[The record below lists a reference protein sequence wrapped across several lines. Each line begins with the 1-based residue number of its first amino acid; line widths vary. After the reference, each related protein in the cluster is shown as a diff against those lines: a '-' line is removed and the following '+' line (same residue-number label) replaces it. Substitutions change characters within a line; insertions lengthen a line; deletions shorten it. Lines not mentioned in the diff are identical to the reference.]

1 MIKWTGLFLA
11 GTLIAGQVSANSFK
25 SPDIL
30 VDSKL
35 DYDWSVIL
43 VRKIRT
49 LLKNY
54 KMNDPFVGSFPKPIM
69 LNESEV
75 GNMLPADSKDLIR
88 DFGNAVGLKILNGE
102 TKVWMHGFAYD
113 VKGFKTD
120 LKASE
125 VLSDGLVMGTEF
137 SASEVNLTAEKVTL
151 SLVIPGKIS
160 SPVFEVEIVKP
171 VIRVSEDKIINFFTK
186 LKIQDNKDFYKI
198 QILKAN
204 FDQMAKGLTLRP
216 QDVQLDFEKIN
227 IPKVSLKI
235 GSKTVNF
242 DNRKIEALIRSKQN
256 AIKGILLSQVAST
269 LRSNTTEA
277 AYKVL
282 DQYKLQKEWWFNSP
296 TIKSQIQIS
305 AVASSTEDN
314 IEINLPGDFCTNEKF
329 DKHQKQCTNTSNKI
343 TQTANTRLNQKL
355 HTESVGV
362 MKNLMEYG
370 DANIVASISED
381 YLNKLLVTTYDA
393 GLWKQALDEAGVA
406 LGPNK
411 VIMRLD
417 KRGDS
422 GTLIMD
428 VTYKP
433 SKMEKLLT
441 GSKLIR
447 FPLVLDVSVRI
458 EKHDDEPVIIIRMND
473 VDTTDDTLI
482 NGRPADLM
490 VSTVKDVPRFKSKVA
505 KAIRERLSG
514 LRGKDVIELRYPEF
528 KGLGLDKV
536 DFLSDGSGRMN
547 AIMRLEDLI
556 EESGLQ

>member
-1 MIKWTGLFLA
+1 MRKLTSTFIVA
-11 GTLIAGQVSANSFK
+11 TLLAGQVQAESFN

-35 DYDWSVIL
+35 DYDWSVVL
-43 VRKIRT
+43 VKKIRT

-54 KMNDPFVGSFPKPIM
+54 KMTDPFVGKFPQAIM

-75 GNMLPADSKDLIR
+75 GSMLPSESKALIR
-88 DFGNAVGLKILNGE
+88 DFGNAVGLSILNGQ
-102 TKVWMHGFAYD
+102 TKVFMHGFSYD

-120 LKASE
+120 LKASQMK
-125 VLSDGLVMGTEF
+125 SDGLELGTDF
-137 SASEVNLTAEKVTL
+137 SASEVNLSAEKVSL

-171 VIRVSEDKIINFFTK
+171 VIRVNEDKIINFYTN
-186 LKIQDNKDFYKI
+186 LKIQDNKEHYKI

-204 FDQMAKGLTLRP
+204 FDQMAKGLVQRP
-216 QDVQLDFEKIN
+216 QNVVLDFEKIN

-235 GSKTVNF
+235 GTKTVNF
-242 DNRKIEALIRSKQN
+242 DNAKIERLVRSQQN
-256 AIKGILLSQVAST
+256 AIKGILLAQVAT
-269 LRSNTTEA
+269 MLKSNTAEA

-282 DQYKLQKEWWFNSP
+282 EQYKLQKEWWFNSP
-296 TIKSQIQIS
+296 TIKSVIS
-305 AVASSTEDN
+305 IGAVASSTEDN
-314 IEINLPGDFCTNEKF
+314 IEINMPGDFCTNEKF
-329 DKHQKQCTNTSNKI
+329 DSLQKQCLNSNNKV
-343 TQTANTRLNQKL
+343 TKTANTRLTKNL
-355 HTESVGV
+355 HSESVHV
-362 MKNLMEYG
+362 MKDLMEHG

-393 GLWKQALDEAGVA
+393 GLWKQTLDEAGVT

-428 VTYKP
+428 VIYKP

-441 GSKLIR
+441 GSKEIR
-447 FPLVLDVSVRI
+447 IPLVLDVSVRI

-473 VDTTDDTLI
+473 VDVSDETLI
-482 NGRPADLM
+482 NGRPQDNII
-490 VSTVKDVPRFKSKVA
+490 STVKDVKRFKGKVA
-505 KAIRERLSG
+505 QAIREKLSV
-514 LRGKDVIELRYPEF
+514 LKAKDVIELRYPEF

-536 DFLSDGSGRMN
+536 DFLSDGAGRMN
-547 AIMRLEDLI
+547 AIMRLEDLL
-556 EESGLQ
+556 EE

>member
-1 MIKWTGLFLA
+1 MKWTGLFLA
-11 GTLIAGQVSANSFK
+11 GTLIAGQVSAEAFK

-30 VDSKL
+30 IDSKL
-35 DYDWSVIL
+35 DYDWSGVL

-54 KMNDPFVGSFPKPIM
+54 KMTDPFVGQFTQPIM

-75 GNMLPADSKDLIR
+75 GSMLPADSKDLIR
-88 DFGNAVGLKILNGE
+88 DFGNAVGLSIVNGQ

-125 VLSDGLVMGTEF
+125 VQADGLVLGTDF
-137 SASEVNLTAEKVTL
+137 SASEVNLSAEKVTL

-171 VIRVSEDKIINFFTK
+171 VIHVAEDKIINFFTK

-204 FDQMAKGLTLRP
+204 FDQMAKGLVLRP
-216 QDVQLDFEKIN
+216 QDVKLDFEKIN

-242 DNRKIEALIRSKQN
+242 DNKKIEALIRSKQN

-282 DQYKLQKEWWFNSP
+282 EQYKLQKEWWFNSP
-296 TIKSQIQIS
+296 TIKSQIQIQ

-314 IEINLPGDFCTNEKF
+314 IEINMPGDFCTNEKF
-329 DKHQKQCTNTSNKI
+329 DQLEKQCLNLNNKV
-343 TQTANTRLNQKL
+343 TQTANTRLNKGL

-362 MKNLMEYG
+362 MKNLMDQG

-428 VTYKP
+428 VEYKP
-433 SKMEKLLT
+433 SKIEKLLT

-473 VDTTDDTLI
+473 VDTSDETLI
-482 NGRPADLM
+482 NGRPEDKM
-490 VSTVKDVPRFKSKVA
+490 VSTVKDVKRFKGKVA
-505 KAIRERLSG
+505 KAIRERVG
-514 LRGKDVIELRYPEF
+514 VLRAKDVIELRYPEF

-536 DFLSDGSGRMN
+536 DFLSDGAGRMN

-556 EESGLQ
+556 EENNE

>member
-1 MIKWTGLFLA
+1 MRKLTGLILA
-11 GTLIAGQVSANSFK
+11 GSLIAGQVSAEAFK

-30 VDSKL
+30 IDSKL
-35 DYDWSVIL
+35 DYDWSGVL

-54 KMNDPFVGSFPKPIM
+54 KMTDPFKGSFAQPIM

-75 GNMLPADSKDLIR
+75 GSMLPADSKELIR
-88 DFGNAVGLKILNGE
+88 DFGNAVGLSIVNGQ

-125 VLSDGLVMGTEF
+125 VQADGLVLGTDF
-137 SASEVNLTAEKVTL
+137 SASEVNLSAEKVTL
-151 SLVIPGKIS
+151 SLVIPGKIN

-171 VIRVSEDKIINFFTK
+171 VIRVAEDKIINFFTK

-204 FDQMAKGLTLRP
+204 FDQMAKGLVLHP

-242 DNRKIEALIRSKQN
+242 DNRKIENLIRSKQN

-282 DQYKLQKEWWFNSP
+282 EQYKLQKEWWFNSP
-296 TIKSQIQIS
+296 TIKSQIQIQ

-314 IEINLPGDFCTNEKF
+314 IEINMPGDFCTNEKF
-329 DKHQKQCTNTSNKI
+329 NQLEKQCLNLNNKI
-343 TQTANTRLNQKL
+343 TQTANTRLTRSL

-362 MKNLMEYG
+362 MKNLMDHG

-393 GLWKQALDEAGVA
+393 GLWKQALDEAGVE

-433 SKMEKLLT
+433 SKIEKLVT

-473 VDTTDDTLI
+473 VDTSDETLI
-482 NGRPADLM
+482 NGRPEDKI
-490 VSTVKDVPRFKSKVA
+490 VSTVKDVKRFKGKVA
-505 KAIRERLSG
+505 KAIRERVG
-514 LRGKDVIELRYPEF
+514 VLRAKDVIELRYPEF

-536 DFLSDGSGRMN
+536 DFLSDGAGRMN

-556 EESGLQ
+556 EENNE